1 MERLDV
7 QTAMVREAQV
17 SGSQR
22 KVVPY
27 AAVIYDVNGGTWVYT
42 SPEPRMFVRAEP
54 RMFVRDEI
62 EIDYIDGDI
71 AVLSHGPPVGTA
83 VVTVGVAE
91 LLGTEFEIGH

>member
-42 SPEPRMFVRAEP
+42 SPEPRMFVR
-54 RMFVRDEI
+54 DEI